1 MTWFDDMACDEC
13 LLDYIT
19 QVCGDVA
26 RSFEVVGGDA
36 ETMCGTSSKPYK

>member
-19 QVCGDVA
+19 QACGDA
-26 RSFEVVGGDA
+26 PKSFEVVVGDVFF
-36 ETMCGTSSKPYK
+36 TTNSGLQI

>member
-1 MTWFDDMACDEC
+1 MAWFDDMACDEC

-26 RSFEVVGGDA
+26 RSFEVVGGDVFF
-36 ETMCGTSSKPYK
+36 TTNSGLQI